1 MVLFTASYELH
12 CVGKTAGG
20 RGKEKEKEKHTV
32 MVVKYVDSIHSQNA
46 LPAGGIY
53 IAVRAVDDLAAA
65 SGEILTVSIDERSSW
80 A

>member
-1 MVLFTASYELH
+1 
-12 CVGKTAGG
+12 
-20 RGKEKEKEKHTV
+20 

-46 LPAGGIY
+46 LPAGGVY